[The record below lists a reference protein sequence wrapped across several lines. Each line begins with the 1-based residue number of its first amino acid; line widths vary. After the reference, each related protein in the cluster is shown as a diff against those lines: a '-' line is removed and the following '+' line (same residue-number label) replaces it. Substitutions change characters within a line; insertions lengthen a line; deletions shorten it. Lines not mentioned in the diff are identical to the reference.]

1 MIYVAVDKVGIAVL
15 DNVPQGT
22 EDREQWSVCQG
33 SNVARMFLTQE
44 RMPRIGW
51 ESPQKKTWVFHR
63 QRPSPPNTW
72 DPHTWSWNERVETAG
87 LAFSFAQMTTF
98 CLSCSSLRA
107 SFFNFFV

>member
-51 ESPQKKTWVFHR
+51 ESPQKKRGYFTASGPHPQTPGIHTRGLGTKGWKPR
-63 QRPSPPNTW
+63 GSPS
-72 DPHTWSWNERVETAG
+72 
-87 LAFSFAQMTTF
+87 
-98 CLSCSSLRA
+98 LSRK
-107 SFFNFFV
+107 

>member
-33 SNVARMFLTQE
+33 SNVARMFLIQE

-51 ESPQKKTWVFHR
+51 ESPQKNVGI
-63 QRPSPPNTW
+63 SPPGALT
-72 DPHTWSWNERVETAG
+72 PKHLGSTHVVLERKGGNRGAR
-87 LAFSFAQMTTF
+87 LLFRANDDL
-98 CLSCSSLRA
+98 LSVLQQSPR
-107 SFFNFFV
+107 